1 MAQMAPEEPARRK
14 PAAGMVE
21 HPCAACPV
29 RDIAVCGVLDPS
41 ELQHLAEI
49 MTPLE
54 IGSEQ
59 TVFYE
64 GDRAD
69 YLFNVTLGT
78 VRLYKLLPDGRRQ
91 ITGFLYPGDFLGLAV
106 GDLYA
111 YTAETVGD
119 VHLCR
124 FPRARLEALMQEI
137 PRLEKRLLGMAS
149 NELIQAQDQMLLL
162 GRKTAQ
168 EKIASFLLM
177 LSKRAVKRG
186 EAESPIELAMGRADI
201 ADFLGLTTE
210 TVSRTFTQLKT
221 SGVIRL
227 LENSRV
233 ALKDTAALQSFADGA

>member
-1 MAQMAPEEPARRK
+1 MAVHEPARRK
-14 PAAGMVE
+14 PATGAGAS
-21 HPCAACPV
+21 PCAACQV
-29 RDIAVCGVLDPS
+29 RDIAVCSVLEPD
-41 ELQHLAEI
+41 ELKRLSDMMAMLDLA
-49 MTPLE
+49 PQ
-54 IGSEQ
+54 Q

-64 GDRAD
+64 GDPAD
-69 YLFNVTLGT
+69 YLFNVTQGT
-78 VRLYKLLPDGRRQ
+78 LRLYKLLPDGRRQ

-106 GDLYA
+106 NDVYA
-111 YTAETVGD
+111 YTAESVDT

-124 FPRARLEALMQEI
+124 FPRAKLETMMQET
-137 PRLEKRLLGMAS
+137 PQLEKRLLGMAS

-177 LSKRAVKRG
+177 ISKRAVKRG
-186 EAESPIELAMGRADI
+186 QPDNPVELPMGRADI

-227 LENSRV
+227 LENARV
-233 ALKDTAALQSFADGA
+233 QLSDLDGLRDLAEGG